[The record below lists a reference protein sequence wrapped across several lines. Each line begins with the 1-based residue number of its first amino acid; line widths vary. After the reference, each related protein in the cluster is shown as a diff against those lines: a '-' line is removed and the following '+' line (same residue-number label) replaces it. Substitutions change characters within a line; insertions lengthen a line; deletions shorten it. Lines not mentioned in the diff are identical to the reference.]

1 MQTNI
6 HGNIQEH
13 SNVISVIQTN
23 FSNSLKVDTVSVIE
37 KTDIVKVPASDNVL
51 KNSHVVVDF
60 QWNKKCIKCTFESL
74 YKTCA

>member
-23 FSNSLKVDTVSVIE
+23 FSNSVKVDTVCVIE
-37 KTDIVKVPASDNVL
+37 KTDIV
-51 KNSHVVVDF
+51 
-60 QWNKKCIKCTFESL
+60 
-74 YKTCA
+74 

>member
-23 FSNSLKVDTVSVIE
+23 FSNSLKVDTVCVIE